1 MSHCLFTVT
10 FSVYT
15 AQKAASE
22 PDLSCSEQ
30 AASRRSEN
38 SKLPTGQLFV
48 FLSVYVWEFRSM
60 LWQPRSNGWRLQMW
74 KGEQKPN
81 RCFTLQFVAT
91 NWRACVSLSMCVQE
105 YTVLYTG
112 VLYQC
117 VLIPAQLY
125 RLCVTACVY
134 VFFCRVCS
142 ASVLKTEE
150 PTWFQPP
157 VGLMAFEEMKCL
169 LSSTHAAALICCPL
183 KIHTHTHKH
192 KSHTVPEILFKGAFK
207 IAKCPD
213 NSSVLIESFFG
224 E

>member
-30 AASRRSEN
+30 AASRRSKN

-125 RLCVTACVY
+125 RLLCYCMCVRFFFAVCVLHLCWKQKSPLD
-134 VFFCRVCS
+134 FSLQLGSWPLKKWSVCS
-142 ASVLKTEE
+142 
-150 PTWFQPP
+150 
-157 VGLMAFEEMKCL
+157 L
-169 LSSTHAAALICCPL
+169 LLTLRL
-183 KIHTHTHKH
+183 
-192 KSHTVPEILFKGAFK
+192 
-207 IAKCPD
+207 
-213 NSSVLIESFFG
+213 
-224 E
+224 

>member
-1 MSHCLFTVT
+1 MAPSDVKRWTEAQPLFHSAVCRYKLACLCVLEYVCARIY
-10 FSVYT
+10 SIIYRG
-15 AQKAASE
+15 A
-22 PDLSCSEQ
+22 
-30 AASRRSEN
+30 
-38 SKLPTGQLFV
+38 
-48 FLSVYVWEFRSM
+48 LSVCAH
-60 LWQPRSNGWRLQMW
+60 PRSAVQA
-74 KGEQKPN
+74 
-81 RCFTLQFVAT
+81 FVLLHVCT
-91 NWRACVSLSMCVQE
+91 F
-105 YTVLYTG
+105 
-112 VLYQC
+112 
-117 VLIPAQLY
+117 
-125 RLCVTACVY
+125 
-134 VFFCRVCS
+134 FFCRVCS